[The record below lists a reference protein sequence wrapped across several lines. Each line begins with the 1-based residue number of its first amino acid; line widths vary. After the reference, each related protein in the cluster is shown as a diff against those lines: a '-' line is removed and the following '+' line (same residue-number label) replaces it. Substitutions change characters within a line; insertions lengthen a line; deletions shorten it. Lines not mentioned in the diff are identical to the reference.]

1 MKDQFGKAF
10 CVLPWTHSFVNLGGE
25 YQVCCTSEEYHRGIR
40 DSNGN
45 IFTIKDKPSLDEIMN
60 SDFMKKIRLQML
72 DGEFP
77 RICSRCV
84 VSENNDG
91 ISRRNVENSKLQQFV
106 PVLIENTQIDGSIP
120 LDIKSADYR
129 LGNLCNLQCR
139 MCNPRSTK
147 TWINDWNKVKA
158 EPEQLAPKDVAHYSS
173 YDWINDEYTVQEM
186 ESKLQGLEQI
196 HFAGGEPLIAPR
208 MTELLQK
215 CIDSGYAKNILL
227 TYNTNITQL
236 PKSVLALW
244 KEFKT
249 VRLFCSID
257 GFGKV
262 NEYIRFPSKWSVID
276 KNLRYLDE
284 NAQELNISQILLSTT
299 VQAHNV
305 LNLDQLYGYL
315 KQFKNIVPAM
325 NLINLYSPLY
335 LSTQLLPTA
344 VKKLAAERLLA
355 FKPELYK
362 IIPPNDHYLVE
373 NIDDIINFMMGNNYH
388 ERYWKAFT
396 DYNGK
401 VDELKSLS
409 FQECIPELY
418 DLLPK

>member
-1 MKDQFGKAF
+1 
-10 CVLPWTHSFVNLGGE
+10 
-25 YQVCCTSEEYHRGIR
+25 
-40 DSNGN
+40 
-45 IFTIKDKPSLDEIMN
+45 
-60 SDFMKKIRLQML
+60 
-72 DGEFP
+72 
-77 RICSRCV
+77 
-84 VSENNDG
+84 
-91 ISRRNVENSKLQQFV
+91 
-106 PVLIENTQIDGSIP
+106 
-120 LDIKSADYR
+120 
-129 LGNLCNLQCR
+129 
-139 MCNPRSTK
+139 
-147 TWINDWNKVKA
+147 
-158 EPEQLAPKDVAHYSS
+158 
-173 YDWINDEYTVQEM
+173 M
-186 ESKLQGLEQI
+186 ESKLQGLDQI

-215 CIDSGYAKNILL
+215 CIDSGYAKNIVL

-236 PKSVLALW
+236 PKSVLSLW

-249 VRLFCSID
+249 VKLFCSID

-284 NAQELNISQILLSTT
+284 NTQELNLSQILLSTT

-305 LNLDQLYGYL
+305 LNLDQLYDYL

-335 LSTQLLPTA
+335 LSTQLLPNS

-355 FKPELYK
+355 IKPELYK
-362 IIPPNDHYLVE
+362 TIPPNDHYLIG

-409 FQECIPELY
+409 FQESIPELY